1 MAEAFAN
8 AHGKGEV
15 EAYSAGSRPNRL
27 HRINPKTIRLMRQI
41 GYDLSE
47 ARSKAFSMLP
57 PGSFEAVVLMGCG
70 DIPPD
75 FASAIREEWNIP
87 DPGDLSSEEAARIRD
102 VIEHKVI
109 RLINRMANG
118 QNELG

>member
-1 MAEAFAN
+1 
-8 AHGKGEV
+8 
-15 EAYSAGSRPNRL
+15 
-27 HRINPKTIRLMRQI
+27 
-41 GYDLSE
+41 
-47 ARSKAFSMLP
+47 
-57 PGSFEAVVLMGCG
+57 MGCG